1 MEDPP
6 MKGSHLVIEGGEERT
21 VANQEGVLTCPCESQ
36 LFFLTDDGTVECSR
50 CFVRPVGVRWSRS
63 GLDS

>member
-21 VANQEGVLTCPCESQ
+21 VAHQEGVLTCPCESQ

-50 CFVRPVGVRWSRS
+50 CS